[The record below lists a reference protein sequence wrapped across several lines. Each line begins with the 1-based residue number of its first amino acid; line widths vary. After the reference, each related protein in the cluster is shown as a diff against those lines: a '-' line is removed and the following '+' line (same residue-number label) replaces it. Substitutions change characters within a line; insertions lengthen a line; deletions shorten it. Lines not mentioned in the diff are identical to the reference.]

1 MDSRRRA
8 VLFDFSDLRDLTYPI
23 GHPFRPERERLL
35 REILEREG
43 VIGQPWHGIIRAPS
57 ATIEEIGTFHRADY
71 LAALGA
77 ADAGRFDASM
87 IEFGLGTP
95 DCPAFEG
102 VLRLASRA
110 AGASLEGAR
119 AIAGGTA
126 QLAFNPIGGFHH
138 AGPASAEGFCYV
150 NDVVLACAELAERGA
165 TVACVDLDAH
175 HGNGTE
181 GAFLDD
187 RRVLTVS
194 VHQSGRTLY
203 PWTGEE
209 TELGRGEGRGYNV
222 NLPLPPG
229 AGDAAMARLIDGVVV
244 PVVTAYRPDFVVL
257 EIGMDP
263 LFGDPLAQ
271 LRMTN
276 NAMADAAGRVRSI
289 GAPMLVLG
297 GGGYMP
303 ADTARGWAL
312 AWSVLNGAEQADPY
326 AGLIGGVMLGCAD
339 YGSGG
344 GLRDLKR
351 FTPAG
356 EVAAI
361 DAEVERVIAFHEENL
376 FPIHHI
382 VA

>member
-1 MDSRRRA
+1 MDSRKRS
-8 VLFDFSDLRDLTYPI
+8 VLYDYSDLHGLTYPV

-43 VIGQPWHGIIRAPS
+43 VTGQPWHEIARAAP
-57 ATIEEIGTFHRADY
+57 ATNDEIGAFHRADY
-71 LAALGA
+71 LAALAA

-110 AGASLEGAR
+110 AGASLAGAR
-119 AIAGGTA
+119 AVGAGEA
-126 QLAFNPIGGFHH
+126 HLAFNPIGGFHH
-138 AGPASAEGFCYV
+138 AGPATAEGFCYV

-165 TVACVDLDAH
+165 SVACVDLDAH

-181 GAFLDD
+181 AAFVDD
-187 RRVLTVS
+187 RRVLTIS

-229 AGDAAMARLIDGVVV
+229 AGDGAMARMIDGVVV
-244 PVVTAYRPDFVVL
+244 PVLRAYRPDFIVF

-276 NAMADAAGRVRSI
+276 NAMADAAERVRSM
-289 GAPMLVLG
+289 GTPVLVLG

-312 AWSVLNGAEQADPY
+312 AWSVLNEAEQADPF
-326 AGLIGGVMLGCAD
+326 AGLIGGVMLGRAD
-339 YGSGG
+339 YTTGG
-344 GLRDLKR
+344 GLRDMKR
-351 FTPAG
+351 FVSAEEG
-356 EVAAI
+356 AAI
-361 DAEVERVIAFHEENL
+361 DAEVERVIAFHRANL
-376 FPIHHI
+376 FPILGI
-382 VA
+382 PA